1 MEKAAWRLA
10 ETGSAMLCRVLAAA
24 LLGALALAAAAQSYP
39 NRPVRL
45 IIPFPPGGSNDVVGR
60 IVGVQLAARLGQ
72 SVVMENRGGGGGTLG
87 INAAAKSPADGYTL
101 LLVSVGY
108 PMSIALGQMPRE
120 SVQWFAPIAALGTG
134 PSILVVPAAIPAH
147 TLGDL
152 VQLAKQKPGALNA
165 GSAGPGSFQHL
176 ATELFR
182 LQAGIDVVIVQYKGG
197 GPALT
202 DTMANIVQM
211 NVGSVIQN
219 LPHVRSGKLR
229 ALGIGGPRRIA
240 AAPEIPTFAEAGLPG
255 AEAANWWG
263 LVAPAGTPQ
272 AALDKVRIEVAGLLD
287 AEDTRKRFELEGA
300 EVLRMQPAEFG
311 AHIVA
316 ETAKWSQV
324 VKQAN
329 IRVE

>member
-1 MEKAAWRLA
+1 
-10 ETGSAMLCRVLAAA
+10 
-24 LLGALALAAAAQSYP
+24 
-39 NRPVRL
+39 

-72 SVVMENRGGGGGTLG
+72 SVVIENRGGGGGTLG

-272 AALDKVRIEVAGLLD
+272 AALDKVRTEVAGLLD